1 MNAKKKRIDRTIAL
15 LTAVVMI
22 PLLIPLR
29 KSIPFFL
36 SFSHLDG
43 RCQSFTGSKQ
53 ANGKKMEGAFLKKE
67 KYFLRKFKWLGVSK
81 KQRETIFYLY
91 EKDIKKEIKSF
102 GVPHGQKSPLFI
114 KKKGYMQFAPDQY
127 IINYKQIFQRN
138 REYFPALTSALL
150 LSSELLPGG
159 DPLFEFLVFVQQI
172 PFKLPPKFYEGRFIN
187 SFFTPLICL
196 YEKYGDCDTKS
207 LLLAEFLDTSKD
219 AKGKVAIVL
228 ADYFGTS
235 HSILAINRKPL
246 PGMTTLYHPQ
256 KGYFIPLE
264 TSAPGWSPGFLSKNV
279 TDLFQRGHVFF
290 IDLN

>member
-1 MNAKKKRIDRTIAL
+1 
-15 LTAVVMI
+15 MI
-22 PLLIPLR
+22 PLFIPLR
-29 KSIPFFL
+29 KSAPFFL
-36 SFSHLDG
+36 SFSQLDG
-43 RCQSFTGSKQ
+43 RSQSSAGIKQ
-53 ANGKKMEGAFLKKE
+53 ANGKKSEEAFLKKE
-67 KYFLRKFKWLGVSK
+67 KYFLRNFEWLGVSK
-81 KQRETIFYLY
+81 KQRETIFHIS

-114 KKKGYMQFAPDQY
+114 EKKGYMQFAPDQY

-150 LSSELLPGG
+150 LSTELLPGE
-159 DPLFEFLVFVQQI
+159 DHLFEFLVFVQQI
-172 PFKLPPKFYEGRFIN
+172 PFKSPPKFYEGRFID
-187 SFFTPLICL
+187 SFFAPLICL

-219 AKGKVAIVL
+219 ATEKVVIVL

-246 PGMTTLYHPQ
+246 PGMTTLYNPQ

-264 TSAPGWSPGFLSKNV
+264 TSAPGWSPGFISKNV
-279 TDLFQRGHVFF
+279 TDLIHRGHVFF
-290 IDLN
+290 INLN

>member
-1 MNAKKKRIDRTIAL
+1 
-15 LTAVVMI
+15 MI
-22 PLLIPLR
+22 PLCIPLQ
-29 KSIPFFL
+29 KSASFHL
-36 SFSHLDG
+36 SFAHLDG
-43 RCQSFTGSKQ
+43 RSQSFAGLKQ
-53 ANGKKMEGAFLKKE
+53 ANEKKMEGALLKKE
-67 KYFLRKFKWLGVSK
+67 KYFLKKFKWLGVSK

-114 KKKGYMQFAPDQY
+114 KKKGYMRFAPDQY
-127 IINYKQIFQRN
+127 LINYKQVFQRN

-150 LSSELLPGG
+150 HSSALLPGG

-172 PFKLPPKFYEGRFIN
+172 PFKLPPKFYEGRFIDF
-187 SFFTPLICL
+187 FFTPLICL

-207 LLLAEFLDTSKD
+207 LLLAEFLATSKD

-256 KGYFIPLE
+256 MGYFIPLE
-264 TSAPGWSPGFLSKNV
+264 TSAPGWSPGFLSKNM
-279 TDLFQRGHVFF
+279 TDLIQRGHVFF